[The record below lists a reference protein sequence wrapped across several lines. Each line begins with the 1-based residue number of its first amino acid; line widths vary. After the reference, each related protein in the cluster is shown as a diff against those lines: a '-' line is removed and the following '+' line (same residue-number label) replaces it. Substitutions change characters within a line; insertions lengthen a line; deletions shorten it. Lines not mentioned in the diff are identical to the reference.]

1 LTGAFHRTGPQN
13 RHSER
18 IVIMQKAQKGDTVR
32 VHYTGRLTDE
42 TVFDSSQGKE
52 PLEVTIGE
60 GKLIPGFEKQLVGMQ
75 VGETKSLEIEPEEA
89 YGTRNDQLTTVVQRT
104 DLPKDLEPEVGQR
117 LQVTQPDGS
126 AFVVQVTEMDD
137 ASVTLDANHP
147 LAGETLKFDI
157 ELTEIK

>member
-1 LTGAFHRTGPQN
+1 
-13 RHSER
+13 
-18 IVIMQKAQKGDTVR
+18 MQKAQKGDTVR

-89 YGTRNDQLTTVVQRT
+89 YGARNDQLTTVVQRT

>member
-1 LTGAFHRTGPQN
+1 
-13 RHSER
+13 
-18 IVIMQKAQKGDTVR
+18 MQKAQKGDTVS
-32 VHYTGRLTDE
+32 VHYTGRLKDE

-60 GKLIPGFEKQLVGMQ
+60 GKLIPGFEKELIGME

-89 YGTRNDQLTTVVQRT
+89 YGERNDQLATKVQRT
-104 DLPKDLEPEVGQR
+104 DLPQDLQPEVGQR

-126 AFVVQVTEMDD
+126 AFVVQVTELDEN
-137 ASVTLDANHP
+137 SVTLDANHP